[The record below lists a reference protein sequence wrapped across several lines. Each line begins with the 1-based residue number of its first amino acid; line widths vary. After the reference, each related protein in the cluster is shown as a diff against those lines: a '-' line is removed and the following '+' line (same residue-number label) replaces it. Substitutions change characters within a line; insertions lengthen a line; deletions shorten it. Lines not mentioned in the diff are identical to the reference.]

1 MYIQCDLYVNNQ
13 YIEEKKID
21 RSNDQSINETINK
34 SIN

>member
-13 YIEEKKID
+13 SIEEKNID